1 MDGYV
6 RHVPRPFG
14 DSWTSVH
21 RRQIHRWAA
30 HRGWRVARVFEES
43 ASGTDVLNTALR
55 RVESGESDGLMVVR
69 MRDLGRTLL
78 EALRAVERIEAAGGT
93 FVSVGDGIDLSTPR
107 GRAILR
113 VLMAVAEW

>member
-6 RHVPRPFG
+6 RHAARPFSQ
-14 DSWTSVH
+14 SWTSVQ
-21 RRQIHRWAA
+21 RRQIHAWAA
-30 HRGWRVARVFEES
+30 KRGWRVARIFEEPP
-43 ASGTDVLNTALR
+43 GETTVLNSALR
-55 RVESGESDGLMVVR
+55 RVESGESDGLLVVR

-107 GRAILR
+107 GQAILR
-113 VLMAVAEW
+113 VLLAVAQW